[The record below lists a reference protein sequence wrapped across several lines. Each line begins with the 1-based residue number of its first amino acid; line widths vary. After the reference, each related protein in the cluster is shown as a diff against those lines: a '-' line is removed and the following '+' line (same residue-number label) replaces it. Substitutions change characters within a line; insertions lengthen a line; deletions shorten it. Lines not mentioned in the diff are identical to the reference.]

1 MSQNVDIVRRVMRR
15 ISDGDLDAALGD
27 VAPDAEL
34 DWSDSLAP
42 DGGVYR
48 GRAEW
53 RAWFHGREEGLSEL
67 RFDATEVMDASSDTV
82 LTVARLQ
89 ARGRASG
96 VEVQALGD
104 GHAERPEQH
113 PDHEAEIEIEERR
126 EQGRG
131 MSRLQESTQRHLRLQ
146 SKGQ

>member
-15 ISDGDLDAALGD
+15 VGDGDLDAALGD

-67 RFDATEVMDASSDTV
+67 RFDTTEVMDASSDTV

-96 VEVQALGD
+96 IEVEALGAAVWKLRD
-104 GHAERPEQH
+104 GMVTALTLYQTR
-113 PDHEAEIEIEERR
+113 DEA
-126 EQGRG
+126 
-131 MSRLQESTQRHLRLQ
+131 LRAL
-146 SKGQ
+146 GLAD

>member
-1 MSQNVDIVRRVMRR
+1 MDIVRRVMRR

-53 RAWFHGREEGLSEL
+53 RAWFQGREEGLSEL
-67 RFDATEVMDASSDTV
+67 RFDATEVIDASSDTV

-96 VEVQALGD
+96 IEVGARGAALWKLRD
-104 GHAERPEQH
+104 GMVTALTLYQTRN
-113 PDHEAEIEIEERR
+113 EALRAV
-126 EQGRG
+126 
-131 MSRLQESTQRHLRLQ
+131 RLAD
-146 SKGQ
+146 